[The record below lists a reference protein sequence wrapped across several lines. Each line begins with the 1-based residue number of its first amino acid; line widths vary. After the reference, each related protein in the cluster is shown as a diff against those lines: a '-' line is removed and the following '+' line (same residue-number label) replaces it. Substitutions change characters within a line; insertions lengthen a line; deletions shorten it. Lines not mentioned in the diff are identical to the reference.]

1 MRFPKVSLDTREWTL
16 KNRLVL
22 GVSLLA
28 ALGFLV
34 SGILAQSAYRTFLMQ
49 EVDSQL
55 STIVESSL
63 LRLDRAGIE
72 VEESADEGKPFRPL
86 EPLRGVPTA
95 AALTLI
101 DFQGR
106 ILGSVGGDLS
116 ASKIEIALDRVLD
129 RDSYG
134 IPFTFESSD
143 SSYRVLALE
152 LPSRVGIVIASISLD
167 DVDDSIARLQYLML
181 LIGIATLILIIVLSR
196 RAITISLKP
205 LAAVETTAEA
215 IAAGD
220 LSARLPDAKPETEVG
235 RLIGSLNQMLAR
247 IEESFAVRIK
257 SEERLRRFVA
267 DASHE
272 LRTPL
277 TAIRGFAELHRQGAI
292 TGEEKTRELI
302 ARIEDE
308 SIRMGTLVE
317 DLLLL
322 ARLDQSPEIDKAP
335 VNLKELIR
343 SAAES
348 ARASSPE
355 HLISIDVPDEEIFT
369 LGDRNRIHQV
379 VANLLENARNHTPA
393 GSSIQVTLAELE
405 DETKIEVTDNG
416 PGIEKVDLERI
427 FERFYRAD
435 SSRSRTR
442 KNEGSGLGLSIVK
455 AVMQAHGGDVTVVSR
470 VGVGSTFTL
479 HFPIDRSV
487 N

>member
-1 MRFPKVSLDTREWTL
+1 MRFPRISLDTREWTL

-55 STIVESSL
+55 TTIVESSL

-72 VEESADEGKPFRPL
+72 AEEGADAGRPFRPL

-95 AALTLI
+95 AVITLI
-101 DFQGR
+101 DFQGQ

-129 RDSYG
+129 RDTYG
-134 IPFTFESSD
+134 VPFTFESGNSH
-143 SSYRVLALE
+143 YRVLALE
-152 LPSRVGIVIASISLD
+152 LPSRVGIVIASISLE

-181 LIGIATLILIIVLSR
+181 LIGVATMILIIVLSR

-205 LAAVETTAEA
+205 LAAVESTAEA
-215 IAAGD
+215 IAEGN
-220 LSARLPDAKPETEVG
+220 LSARLPIAKPETEVG
-235 RLIGSLNQMLAR
+235 RLVGSLNQMLTR
-247 IEESFAVRIK
+247 IEDSFAVRVK

-277 TAIRGFAELHRQGAI
+277 TAIRGFAELHRQGAV

-302 ARIEDE
+302 GRIEDE

-322 ARLDQSPEIDKAP
+322 ARLDQSPEIEREP
-335 VNLKELIR
+335 VNLNELIH
-343 SAAES
+343 SASES

-355 HLISIDVPDEEIFT
+355 HQISLVLPEEELFI
-369 LGDRNRIHQV
+369 LGDRNRIFQV

-393 GSSIQVTLAELE
+393 GSSIQVSLTESE
-405 DETKIEVTDNG
+405 DEIKIEVADNG
-416 PGIEKVDLERI
+416 PGIEKHDLERI

-435 SSRSRTR
+435 SSRTRTR
-442 KNEGSGLGLSIVK
+442 KSEGSGLGLSIVK
-455 AVMQAHGGDVTVVSR
+455 AVMQAHGGDVTVDSTM
-470 VGVGSTFTL
+470 GVGSTFTL
-479 HFPIDRSV
+479 HFPIGKED
-487 N
+487 

>member
-1 MRFPKVSLDTREWTL
+1 MRFPRISLDTREWTL

-55 STIVESSL
+55 TTIVESSL

-72 VEESADEGKPFRPL
+72 AEEGADAGRPFRPL

-95 AALTLI
+95 AVITLI
-101 DFQGR
+101 DFQGQ

-134 IPFTFESSD
+134 VPFTFESGNSH
-143 SSYRVLALE
+143 YRVLALE
-152 LPSRVGIVIASISLD
+152 LPSRVGIVIASISLE

-181 LIGIATLILIIVLSR
+181 LIGVATMILIIVLSR

-205 LAAVETTAEA
+205 LAAVESTAEA
-215 IAAGD
+215 IAEGN
-220 LSARLPDAKPETEVG
+220 LSARLPIAKPETEVG
-235 RLIGSLNQMLAR
+235 RLVGSLNQMLTR
-247 IEESFAVRIK
+247 IEDSFAVRVK
-257 SEERLRRFVA
+257 SEEKLRRFVA

-277 TAIRGFAELHRQGAI
+277 TAIRGFAELHRQGAV

-302 ARIEDE
+302 GRIEDE

-322 ARLDQSPEIDKAP
+322 ARLDQSPEIEREP
-335 VNLKELIR
+335 VNLNELIH
-343 SAAES
+343 SASES

-355 HLISIDVPDEEIFT
+355 HQISMILPDEELFI
-369 LGDRNRIHQV
+369 LGDRNRIFQV

-393 GSSIQVTLAELE
+393 GSSIQVSLTESE
-405 DETKIEVTDNG
+405 DEIKIEVADNG
-416 PGIEKVDLERI
+416 PGIDKHDLERI

-435 SSRSRTR
+435 SSRTRTR
-442 KNEGSGLGLSIVK
+442 KSEGSGLGLSIVK
-455 AVMQAHGGDVTVVSR
+455 AVMQAHGGDVTVDSTM
-470 VGVGSTFTL
+470 GVGSSFTL
-479 HFPIDRSV
+479 HFPIGKE

>member
-1 MRFPKVSLDTREWTL
+1 MSLDTREWTL

-55 STIVESSL
+55 TTIVESSL

-72 VEESADEGKPFRPL
+72 AEEGADAGRPFRPL

-95 AALTLI
+95 AVITLI
-101 DFQGR
+101 DFQGQ

-134 IPFTFESSD
+134 VPFTFESGNSH
-143 SSYRVLALE
+143 YRVLALE
-152 LPSRVGIVIASISLD
+152 LPSRVGIVIASISLE

-181 LIGIATLILIIVLSR
+181 LIGVATMILIIVLSR

-205 LAAVETTAEA
+205 LAAVESTAEA
-215 IAAGD
+215 IAEGN
-220 LSARLPDAKPETEVG
+220 LSARLPIAKPETEVG
-235 RLIGSLNQMLAR
+235 RLVGSLNQMLTR
-247 IEESFAVRIK
+247 IEDSFAVRVK
-257 SEERLRRFVA
+257 SEEKLRRFVA

-277 TAIRGFAELHRQGAI
+277 TAIRGFAELHRQGAV

-302 ARIEDE
+302 GRIEDE

-322 ARLDQSPEIDKAP
+322 ARLDQSPEIEREP
-335 VNLKELIR
+335 VNLNELIH
-343 SAAES
+343 SASES

-355 HLISIDVPDEEIFT
+355 HQISMILPDEELFI
-369 LGDRNRIHQV
+369 LGDRNRIFQV

-393 GSSIQVTLAELE
+393 GSSIQVSLTESE
-405 DETKIEVTDNG
+405 DEIKIEVADNG
-416 PGIEKVDLERI
+416 PGIDKHDLERI

-435 SSRSRTR
+435 SSRTRTR
-442 KNEGSGLGLSIVK
+442 KSEGSGLGLSIVK
-455 AVMQAHGGDVTVVSR
+455 AVMQAHGGDVTVDSTM
-470 VGVGSTFTL
+470 GVGSTFTL
-479 HFPIDRSV
+479 HFPIGKED
-487 N
+487 

>member
-1 MRFPKVSLDTREWTL
+1 MRFPRISLDTREWTL

-55 STIVESSL
+55 TTIVESSL

-72 VEESADEGKPFRPL
+72 AEEGADAGRPFRPL

-95 AALTLI
+95 AVITLI
-101 DFQGR
+101 DFQGQ

-134 IPFTFESSD
+134 VPFTFESGNSH
-143 SSYRVLALE
+143 YRVLALE
-152 LPSRVGIVIASISLD
+152 LPSRVGIVIASISLE

-181 LIGIATLILIIVLSR
+181 LIGVATMILIIVLSR

-205 LAAVETTAEA
+205 LAAVESTAEA
-215 IAAGD
+215 IAEGN
-220 LSARLPDAKPETEVG
+220 LSARLPIAKPETEVG
-235 RLIGSLNQMLAR
+235 RLVGSLNQMLTR
-247 IEESFAVRIK
+247 IEDSFAVRVK
-257 SEERLRRFVA
+257 SEEKLRRFVA

-277 TAIRGFAELHRQGAI
+277 TAIRGFAELHRQGAV

-302 ARIEDE
+302 GRIEDE

-322 ARLDQSPEIDKAP
+322 ARLDQSPEIEREP
-335 VNLKELIR
+335 VNLNELIH
-343 SAAES
+343 SASES

-355 HLISIDVPDEEIFT
+355 HQISMILPDEELFI
-369 LGDRNRIHQV
+369 LGDRNRIFQV

-393 GSSIQVTLAELE
+393 GSSIQVSLTESE
-405 DETKIEVTDNG
+405 DEIKIEVADNG
-416 PGIEKVDLERI
+416 PGIDKHDLERI

-435 SSRSRTR
+435 SSRTRTR
-442 KNEGSGLGLSIVK
+442 KSEGSGLGLSIVK
-455 AVMQAHGGDVTVVSR
+455 AVMQAHGGDVTVDSTM
-470 VGVGSTFTL
+470 GVGSTFTL
-479 HFPIDRSV
+479 HFPIGKED
-487 N
+487 

>member
-1 MRFPKVSLDTREWTL
+1 MRFPRISLDTREWTL

-55 STIVESSL
+55 TTIVESSL

-72 VEESADEGKPFRPL
+72 AEEGADAGRPFRPL

-95 AALTLI
+95 AVITLI
-101 DFQGR
+101 DFQGQ

-134 IPFTFESSD
+134 VPFTFESGNSH
-143 SSYRVLALE
+143 YRVLALE
-152 LPSRVGIVIASISLD
+152 LPSRVGIVIASISLE

-181 LIGIATLILIIVLSR
+181 LIGVATMILIIVLSR

-205 LAAVETTAEA
+205 LAAVESTAEA
-215 IAAGD
+215 IAEGN
-220 LSARLPDAKPETEVG
+220 LSARLPIAKPETEVG
-235 RLIGSLNQMLAR
+235 RLVGSLNQMLTR
-247 IEESFAVRIK
+247 IEDSFAVRVK
-257 SEERLRRFVA
+257 SEEKLRRFVA

-277 TAIRGFAELHRQGAI
+277 TAIRGFAELHRQGAV

-302 ARIEDE
+302 GRIEDE

-322 ARLDQSPEIDKAP
+322 ARLDQSPEIEREP
-335 VNLKELIR
+335 VNLNELIH
-343 SAAES
+343 SASES

-355 HLISIDVPDEEIFT
+355 HRISMVLPDEELFI
-369 LGDRNRIHQV
+369 LGDRNRVFQV

-393 GSSIQVTLAELE
+393 GSSIQVSLTESE
-405 DETKIEVTDNG
+405 DEIKIEVADNG
-416 PGIEKVDLERI
+416 PGIDKHDLERI

-435 SSRSRTR
+435 SSRTRTR
-442 KNEGSGLGLSIVK
+442 KSEGSGLGLSIVK
-455 AVMQAHGGDVTVVSR
+455 AVMQAHGGDVTVDSTM
-470 VGVGSTFTL
+470 GVGSTFTL
-479 HFPIDRSV
+479 HFPIGKED
-487 N
+487 

>member
-1 MRFPKVSLDTREWTL
+1 MRFPRISLDTREWTL

-55 STIVESSL
+55 TTIVESSL

-72 VEESADEGKPFRPL
+72 AEEGADAGRPFRPL

-95 AALTLI
+95 AVITLI
-101 DFQGR
+101 DFQGQ

-134 IPFTFESSD
+134 IPFTFESGNSH
-143 SSYRVLALE
+143 YRVLALE
-152 LPSRVGIVIASISLD
+152 LPSRVGIVIASISLE

-181 LIGIATLILIIVLSR
+181 LIGVATMILIIVLSR

-205 LAAVETTAEA
+205 LAAVESTAEA
-215 IAAGD
+215 IAEGN
-220 LSARLPDAKPETEVG
+220 LSARLPIAKPETEVG
-235 RLIGSLNQMLAR
+235 RLVGSLNQMLTR
-247 IEESFAVRIK
+247 IEDSFAVRVK
-257 SEERLRRFVA
+257 SEEKLRRFVA

-277 TAIRGFAELHRQGAI
+277 TAIRGFAELHRQGAV

-302 ARIEDE
+302 GRIEDE

-322 ARLDQSPEIDKAP
+322 ARLDQSPEIEREP
-335 VNLKELIR
+335 VNLNELIH
-343 SAAES
+343 SASES

-355 HLISIDVPDEEIFT
+355 HQISMILPDEELFI
-369 LGDRNRIHQV
+369 LGDRNRIFQV

-393 GSSIQVTLAELE
+393 GSSIQVSLTESE
-405 DETKIEVTDNG
+405 DEIKIEVADNG
-416 PGIEKVDLERI
+416 PGIDKHDLERI

-435 SSRSRTR
+435 SSRTRTR
-442 KNEGSGLGLSIVK
+442 KSEGSGLGLSIVK
-455 AVMQAHGGDVTVVSR
+455 AVMQAHGGDVTVDSTM
-470 VGVGSTFTL
+470 GVGSSFTL
-479 HFPIDRSV
+479 HFPIGKE

>member
-1 MRFPKVSLDTREWTL
+1 MRFPQVSLDTREWTL

-28 ALGFLV
+28 SLGFLL

-55 STIVESSL
+55 TTIVESSL

-72 VEESADEGKPFRPL
+72 VEEGADAGKPFRPL

-106 ILGSVGGDLS
+106 ILGSIGGDLS

-134 IPFTFESSD
+134 VPFTFD
-143 SSYRVLALE
+143 SKDAHYRVLALE
-152 LPSRVGIVIASISLD
+152 LPSRVGIVIASISLE

-181 LIGIATLILIIVLSR
+181 LIGVATLILIIVLSR

-205 LAAVETTAEA
+205 LAAVESTAEA
-215 IAAGD
+215 IAEGD

-235 RLIGSLNQMLAR
+235 RLVGSLNQMLSR

-322 ARLDQSPEIDKAP
+322 ARLDQSPEIERNP
-335 VNLKELIR
+335 VNLNELIE

-348 ARASSPE
+348 ARASSPD
-355 HLISIDVPDEEIFT
+355 HVISIHLPDEETFT
-369 LGDRNRIHQV
+369 LGDRNRIYQV

-393 GSSIQVTLAELE
+393 GSSIQLSLTQLE
-405 DETKIEVTDNG
+405 DEMRIEVTDNG
-416 PGIEKVDLERI
+416 PGIESADLERI

-435 SSRSRTR
+435 PSRSRTR
-442 KNEGSGLGLSIVK
+442 KSEGSGLGLSIVQ
-455 AVMQAHGGDVTVVSR
+455 AVMQAHGGQVTVDSK

-479 HFPIDRSV
+479 HFPIDKSV

>member
-1 MRFPKVSLDTREWTL
+1 MRFPRISLDTREWTL

-55 STIVESSL
+55 TTIVESSL

-72 VEESADEGKPFRPL
+72 AEEGADAGRPFRPL

-95 AALTLI
+95 AVITLI
-101 DFQGR
+101 DFQGQ

-129 RDSYG
+129 RDTYG
-134 IPFTFESSD
+134 VPFTFESGNSH
-143 SSYRVLALE
+143 YRVLALE
-152 LPSRVGIVIASISLD
+152 LPSRVGIVIASISLE

-181 LIGIATLILIIVLSR
+181 LIGVATMILIIVLSR

-205 LAAVETTAEA
+205 LAAVESTAEA
-215 IAAGD
+215 IAEGN
-220 LSARLPDAKPETEVG
+220 LSARLPIAKPETEVG
-235 RLIGSLNQMLAR
+235 RLVGSLNQMLTR
-247 IEESFAVRIK
+247 IEDSFAVRVK
-257 SEERLRRFVA
+257 SEEKLRRFVA

-277 TAIRGFAELHRQGAI
+277 TAIRGFAELHRQGAVA
-292 TGEEKTRELI
+292 GEEKTRELI
-302 ARIEDE
+302 GRIEDE

-322 ARLDQSPEIDKAP
+322 ARLDQSPEIEREP
-335 VNLKELIR
+335 VNLNELIH
-343 SAAES
+343 SASES

-355 HLISIDVPDEEIFT
+355 HQISMILPDEELFI
-369 LGDRNRIHQV
+369 LGDRNRIFQV

-393 GSSIQVTLAELE
+393 GSSIQVSLTESE
-405 DETKIEVTDNG
+405 DEIKIEVADNG
-416 PGIEKVDLERI
+416 PGIDKHDLERI

-435 SSRSRTR
+435 SSRTRTR
-442 KNEGSGLGLSIVK
+442 KSEGSGLGLSIVK
-455 AVMQAHGGDVTVVSR
+455 AVMQAHGGDVTVDSTM
-470 VGVGSTFTL
+470 GVGSTFTL
-479 HFPIDRSV
+479 HFPIGKED
-487 N
+487 

>member
-1 MRFPKVSLDTREWTL
+1 MRFPRISLDTREWTL

-55 STIVESSL
+55 TTIVESSL

-72 VEESADEGKPFRPL
+72 AEEGADAGRPFRPL

-95 AALTLI
+95 AVITLI
-101 DFQGR
+101 DFQGQ

-129 RDSYG
+129 RDTYG
-134 IPFTFESSD
+134 VPFTFESGNSH
-143 SSYRVLALE
+143 YRVLALE
-152 LPSRVGIVIASISLD
+152 LPSRVGIVIASISLE

-181 LIGIATLILIIVLSR
+181 LIGVATMILIIVLSR

-205 LAAVETTAEA
+205 LAAVESTAEA
-215 IAAGD
+215 IAEGN
-220 LSARLPDAKPETEVG
+220 LSARLPIAKPETEVG
-235 RLIGSLNQMLAR
+235 RLVGSLNQMLTR
-247 IEESFAVRIK
+247 IEDSFAVRVK
-257 SEERLRRFVA
+257 SEEKLRRFVA

-277 TAIRGFAELHRQGAI
+277 TAIRGFAELHRQGAV

-302 ARIEDE
+302 GRIEDE

-322 ARLDQSPEIDKAP
+322 ARLDQSPEIEREP
-335 VNLKELIR
+335 VNLYELIH
-343 SAAES
+343 SASES

-355 HLISIDVPDEEIFT
+355 HQISMILPDEELFI
-369 LGDRNRIHQV
+369 LGDRNRIFQV

-393 GSSIQVTLAELE
+393 GSSIQVSLTESE
-405 DETKIEVTDNG
+405 DEIKIEVADNG
-416 PGIEKVDLERI
+416 PGIDKHDLERI

-435 SSRSRTR
+435 SSRTRTR
-442 KNEGSGLGLSIVK
+442 KSEGSGLGLSIVK
-455 AVMQAHGGDVTVVSR
+455 AVMQAHGGDVTVDSTM
-470 VGVGSTFTL
+470 GVGSTFTL
-479 HFPIDRSV
+479 HFPIGKED
-487 N
+487 

>member
-1 MRFPKVSLDTREWTL
+1 MRFPRISLDTREWTL

-55 STIVESSL
+55 TTIVESSL

-72 VEESADEGKPFRPL
+72 AEEGADAGRPFRPL

-95 AALTLI
+95 AVITLI
-101 DFQGR
+101 DFQGQ

-134 IPFTFESSD
+134 VPFTFESGNSH
-143 SSYRVLALE
+143 YRVLALE
-152 LPSRVGIVIASISLD
+152 LPSRVGIVIASISLE

-181 LIGIATLILIIVLSR
+181 LIGVATMILIIVLSR

-205 LAAVETTAEA
+205 LAAVESTAEA
-215 IAAGD
+215 IAEGN
-220 LSARLPDAKPETEVG
+220 LSARLPIAKPETEVG
-235 RLIGSLNQMLAR
+235 RLVGSLNQMLTR
-247 IEESFAVRIK
+247 IEDSFAVRVK
-257 SEERLRRFVA
+257 SEEKLRRFVA

-277 TAIRGFAELHRQGAI
+277 TAIRGFAELHRQGAV

-302 ARIEDE
+302 GRIEDE

-322 ARLDQSPEIDKAP
+322 ARLDQSPEIEREP
-335 VNLKELIR
+335 VNLNELIH
-343 SAAES
+343 SASES

-355 HLISIDVPDEEIFT
+355 HQISMILPDEELFI
-369 LGDRNRIHQV
+369 LGDRNRIFQV

-393 GSSIQVTLAELE
+393 GSSIQVSLTESE
-405 DETKIEVTDNG
+405 DEIKIEVADNG
-416 PGIEKVDLERI
+416 PGIEKHDLERI

-435 SSRSRTR
+435 SSRTRTR
-442 KNEGSGLGLSIVK
+442 KSEGSGLGLSIVK
-455 AVMQAHGGDVTVVSR
+455 AVMQAHGGDVTVDSTM
-470 VGVGSTFTL
+470 GVGSTFTL
-479 HFPIDRSV
+479 HFPIGKED
-487 N
+487 

>member
-1 MRFPKVSLDTREWTL
+1 MRFPRISLDTREWTL
-16 KNRLVL
+16 KNRLIL

-55 STIVESSL
+55 TTIVESSL

-72 VEESADEGKPFRPL
+72 AEEGADAGRPFRPL

-95 AALTLI
+95 AVITLI
-101 DFQGR
+101 DFQGQ

-129 RDSYG
+129 RDTYG
-134 IPFTFESSD
+134 VPFTFESGNSH
-143 SSYRVLALE
+143 YRVLALE
-152 LPSRVGIVIASISLD
+152 LPSRVGIVIASISLE

-181 LIGIATLILIIVLSR
+181 LIGVATMILIIVLSR

-205 LAAVETTAEA
+205 LAAVESTAEA
-215 IAAGD
+215 IAEGN
-220 LSARLPDAKPETEVG
+220 LSARLPIAKPETEVG
-235 RLIGSLNQMLAR
+235 RLVGSLNQMLTR
-247 IEESFAVRIK
+247 IEDSFAVRVK
-257 SEERLRRFVA
+257 SEEKLRRFVA

-277 TAIRGFAELHRQGAI
+277 TAIRGFAELHRQGAV

-302 ARIEDE
+302 GRIEDE

-322 ARLDQSPEIDKAP
+322 ARLDQSPEIEREP
-335 VNLKELIR
+335 VNLNELIH
-343 SAAES
+343 SASES

-355 HLISIDVPDEEIFT
+355 HQISLVLPEEELFI
-369 LGDRNRIHQV
+369 LGDRNRVFQV

-393 GSSIQVTLAELE
+393 GSSIQVSLTESE
-405 DETKIEVTDNG
+405 DEIKIEVADNG
-416 PGIEKVDLERI
+416 PGIDKHDLERI

-435 SSRSRTR
+435 SSRTRTR
-442 KNEGSGLGLSIVK
+442 KSEGSGLGLSIVK
-455 AVMQAHGGDVTVVSR
+455 AVMQAHGGDVTVDSTM
-470 VGVGSTFTL
+470 GVGSTFTL
-479 HFPIDRSV
+479 HFPIGKED
-487 N
+487 

>member
-1 MRFPKVSLDTREWTL
+1 MRFPRISLDTREWTL

-55 STIVESSL
+55 TTIVESSL

-72 VEESADEGKPFRPL
+72 AEEGADAGRPFRPL

-95 AALTLI
+95 AVITLI
-101 DFQGR
+101 DFQGQ

-134 IPFTFESSD
+134 VPFTFESGNSH
-143 SSYRVLALE
+143 YRVLALE
-152 LPSRVGIVIASISLD
+152 LPSRVGIVIASISLE

-181 LIGIATLILIIVLSR
+181 LIGVATMILIIVLSR

-205 LAAVETTAEA
+205 LAAVESTAEA
-215 IAAGD
+215 IAEGN
-220 LSARLPDAKPETEVG
+220 LSARLPIAKPETEVG
-235 RLIGSLNQMLAR
+235 RLVGSLNQMLTR
-247 IEESFAVRIK
+247 IEDSFAVRVK
-257 SEERLRRFVA
+257 SEEKLRRFVA

-277 TAIRGFAELHRQGAI
+277 TAIRGFAELHRQGAV

-302 ARIEDE
+302 GRIEDE

-322 ARLDQSPEIDKAP
+322 ARLDQSPEIEREP
-335 VNLKELIR
+335 VNLNELIH
-343 SAAES
+343 SASES

-355 HLISIDVPDEEIFT
+355 HQISLVLPEEELFI
-369 LGDRNRIHQV
+369 LGDRNRVFQV

-393 GSSIQVTLAELE
+393 GSSIQVSLTESE
-405 DETKIEVTDNG
+405 DEIKIEVADNG
-416 PGIEKVDLERI
+416 PGIDKHDLERI

-435 SSRSRTR
+435 SSRTRTR
-442 KNEGSGLGLSIVK
+442 KSEGSGLGLSIVK
-455 AVMQAHGGDVTVVSR
+455 AVMQAHGGDVTVDSTM
-470 VGVGSTFTL
+470 GVGSTFTL
-479 HFPIDRSV
+479 HFPIGKED
-487 N
+487 

>member
-1 MRFPKVSLDTREWTL
+1 MRFPRISLDTREWTL

-55 STIVESSL
+55 TTIVESSL

-72 VEESADEGKPFRPL
+72 AEEGADAGRPFRPL

-95 AALTLI
+95 AVITLI
-101 DFQGR
+101 DFQGQ

-134 IPFTFESSD
+134 VPFTFESGNSH
-143 SSYRVLALE
+143 YRVLALE
-152 LPSRVGIVIASISLD
+152 LPSRVGIVIASISLE

-181 LIGIATLILIIVLSR
+181 LIGVATMILIIVLSR

-205 LAAVETTAEA
+205 LAAVESTAEA
-215 IAAGD
+215 IAEGN
-220 LSARLPDAKPETEVG
+220 LSARLPIAKPETEVG
-235 RLIGSLNQMLAR
+235 RLVGSLNQMLTR
-247 IEESFAVRIK
+247 IEDSFAVRVK

-277 TAIRGFAELHRQGAI
+277 TAIRGFAELHRQGAV

-302 ARIEDE
+302 GRIEDE

-322 ARLDQSPEIDKAP
+322 ARLDQSPEIEREP
-335 VNLKELIR
+335 VNLNELIH
-343 SAAES
+343 SASES

-355 HLISIDVPDEEIFT
+355 HQISLVLPEEELFI
-369 LGDRNRIHQV
+369 LGDRNRIFQV

-393 GSSIQVTLAELE
+393 GSSIQVSLTESE
-405 DETKIEVTDNG
+405 DEIKIEVADNG
-416 PGIEKVDLERI
+416 PGIDKHDLERI

-435 SSRSRTR
+435 SSRTRTR
-442 KNEGSGLGLSIVK
+442 KSEGSGLGLSIVK
-455 AVMQAHGGDVTVVSR
+455 AVMQAHGGDVTVDSTM
-470 VGVGSTFTL
+470 GVGSTFTL
-479 HFPIDRSV
+479 HFPIGKED
-487 N
+487 

>member
-1 MRFPKVSLDTREWTL
+1 MRFPRISLDTREWTL

-55 STIVESSL
+55 TTIVESSL

-72 VEESADEGKPFRPL
+72 AEEGADAGRPFRPL

-95 AALTLI
+95 AVITLI
-101 DFQGR
+101 DFQGQ

-129 RDSYG
+129 RDTYG
-134 IPFTFESSD
+134 VPFTFESGNSH
-143 SSYRVLALE
+143 YRVLALE
-152 LPSRVGIVIASISLD
+152 LPSRVGIVIASISLE

-181 LIGIATLILIIVLSR
+181 LIGVATMILIIVLSR

-205 LAAVETTAEA
+205 LAAVESTAEA
-215 IAAGD
+215 IAEGN
-220 LSARLPDAKPETEVG
+220 LSARLPIAKPETEVG
-235 RLIGSLNQMLAR
+235 RLVGSLNQMLTR
-247 IEESFAVRIK
+247 IEDSFAVRVK
-257 SEERLRRFVA
+257 SEEKLRRFVA

-277 TAIRGFAELHRQGAI
+277 TAIRGFAELHRQGAV

-302 ARIEDE
+302 GRIEDE

-322 ARLDQSPEIDKAP
+322 ARLDQSPEIEREP
-335 VNLKELIR
+335 VNLNELIH
-343 SAAES
+343 SASES

-355 HLISIDVPDEEIFT
+355 HRISIVLPEEELFI
-369 LGDRNRIHQV
+369 LGDRNRIFQV

-393 GSSIQVTLAELE
+393 GSSIQVSLTESE
-405 DETKIEVTDNG
+405 DEIKIEVADNG
-416 PGIEKVDLERI
+416 PGIDKHDLERI

-435 SSRSRTR
+435 SSRTRTR
-442 KNEGSGLGLSIVK
+442 KSEGSGLGLSIVK
-455 AVMQAHGGDVTVVSR
+455 AVMQAHGGDVTVDSTM
-470 VGVGSTFTL
+470 GVGSSFTL
-479 HFPIDRSV
+479 HFPIGKE

>member
-1 MRFPKVSLDTREWTL
+1 MRFPRISLDTREWTL

-55 STIVESSL
+55 TTIVESSL

-72 VEESADEGKPFRPL
+72 AEEGADAGRPFRPL

-95 AALTLI
+95 AVITLI
-101 DFQGR
+101 DFQGQ

-129 RDSYG
+129 RDTYG
-134 IPFTFESSD
+134 VPFTFESGNSH
-143 SSYRVLALE
+143 YRVLALE
-152 LPSRVGIVIASISLD
+152 LPSRVGIVIASISLE

-181 LIGIATLILIIVLSR
+181 LIGVATMILIIVLSR

-205 LAAVETTAEA
+205 LAAVESTAEA
-215 IAAGD
+215 IAEGN
-220 LSARLPDAKPETEVG
+220 LSARLPIAKPETEVG
-235 RLIGSLNQMLAR
+235 RLVGSLNQMLTR
-247 IEESFAVRIK
+247 IEDSFAVRVK
-257 SEERLRRFVA
+257 SEEKLRRFVA

-277 TAIRGFAELHRQGAI
+277 TAIRGFAELHRQGAV

-302 ARIEDE
+302 GRIEDE

-322 ARLDQSPEIDKAP
+322 ARLDQSPEIEREP
-335 VNLKELIR
+335 VNLNELIH
-343 SAAES
+343 SASES

-355 HLISIDVPDEEIFT
+355 HQISLVLPEEELFI
-369 LGDRNRIHQV
+369 LGDRNRIFQV

-393 GSSIQVTLAELE
+393 GSSIQVSLTESE
-405 DETKIEVTDNG
+405 DEIKIEVADNG
-416 PGIEKVDLERI
+416 PGIEKHDLERI

-435 SSRSRTR
+435 SSRTRTR
-442 KNEGSGLGLSIVK
+442 KSEGSGLGLSIVK
-455 AVMQAHGGDVTVVSR
+455 AVMQAHGGDVTVDSTM
-470 VGVGSTFTL
+470 GVGSTFTL
-479 HFPIDRSV
+479 HFPIGKED
-487 N
+487 

>member
-1 MRFPKVSLDTREWTL
+1 MRFPRISLDTREWTL

-55 STIVESSL
+55 TTIVESSL

-72 VEESADEGKPFRPL
+72 AEEGADAGRPFRPL

-95 AALTLI
+95 AVITLI
-101 DFQGR
+101 DFQGQ

-129 RDSYG
+129 RDTYG
-134 IPFTFESSD
+134 VPFTFESGNSH
-143 SSYRVLALE
+143 YRVLALE
-152 LPSRVGIVIASISLD
+152 LPSRVGIVIASISLE

-181 LIGIATLILIIVLSR
+181 LIGVATMILIIVLSR

-205 LAAVETTAEA
+205 LAAVGSTAEA
-215 IAAGD
+215 IAEGN
-220 LSARLPDAKPETEVG
+220 LSARLPIAKPETEVG
-235 RLIGSLNQMLAR
+235 RLVGSLNQMLTR
-247 IEESFAVRIK
+247 IEDSFAVRVK

-277 TAIRGFAELHRQGAI
+277 TAIRGFAELHRQGAV

-302 ARIEDE
+302 GRIEDE

-322 ARLDQSPEIDKAP
+322 ARLDQSPEIEREP
-335 VNLKELIR
+335 VNLNELIH
-343 SAAES
+343 SASES

-355 HLISIDVPDEEIFT
+355 HQISMILPDEELFI
-369 LGDRNRIHQV
+369 LGDRNRIFQV

-393 GSSIQVTLAELE
+393 GSSIQVSLTESE
-405 DETKIEVTDNG
+405 DEIKIEVADNG
-416 PGIEKVDLERI
+416 PGIEKHDLERI

-435 SSRSRTR
+435 SSRTRTR
-442 KNEGSGLGLSIVK
+442 KSEGSGLGLSIVK
-455 AVMQAHGGDVTVVSR
+455 AVMQAHGGDVTVDSTM
-470 VGVGSTFTL
+470 GVGSSFTL
-479 HFPIDRSV
+479 HFPIGKE